1 MSNEENNWKSQMSRC
16 FGSVDKLF
24 ALHPSEEK
32 NAQEM
37 LKEAMNEH
45 ATVDEILSTAEEYLK
60 SRNCSQD
67 HIDSQIERMKKL
79 ESWL

>member
-1 MSNEENNWKSQMSRC
+1 MNDKINNWKSQMSRC

-37 LKEAMNEH
+37 LKNALAEN
-45 ATVDEILSTAEEYLK
+45 ATIDEILSTAEEFLK
-60 SRNCSQD
+60 STNCSQE
-67 HIDSQIERMKKL
+67 HTDSQIERMKNL